1 MGNTSVKQ
9 IICGIMFNDSFSILD
24 DWGKIAD
31 SLLCSVKKAPS
42 FPPQYFS
49 SISQQYT
56 ISRFLSNE
64 KKGHR
69 LELASNNLVYT
80 HTVQSNFEKEYKE
93 FVSRVEK
100 CLVPQIVEKYALIIR
115 RIGMVYICEMDC
127 DSISAFKQ
135 QYFAKAAS
143 EITDCRF
150 AIRSTTP
157 EGLAFSGIDNY
168 ILSVVL
174 TIVVAVGGWYAK
186 TLIDLKIECAVCENR
201 LSAIEED
208 IDKLNTDQITRE
220 ILNLQ
225 LDALRQELNS
235 ASALQTTELKNRID
249 LLERQIELL
258 QE

>member
-1 MGNTSVKQ
+1 MQKHGVFPKLY
-9 IICGIMFNDSFSILD
+9 GIA
-24 DWGKIAD
+24 G
-31 SLLCSVKKAPS
+31 V
-42 FPPQYFS
+42 
-49 SISQQYT
+49 
-56 ISRFLSNE
+56 LSYLIYCCFFTNHE
-64 KKGHR
+64 H

-168 ILSVVL
+168 INIIY
-174 TIVVAVGGWYAK
+174 TVGGVGEGFQGISFDYQLYFQPPQPSISAK
-186 TLIDLKIECAVCENR
+186 VDSFFEASKKSFFE
-201 LSAIEED
+201 
-208 IDKLNTDQITRE
+208 E
-220 ILNLQ
+220 ILKEEY
-225 LDALRQELNS
+225 RG
-235 ASALQTTELKNRID
+235 KH
-249 LLERQIELL
+249 
-258 QE
+258 

>member
-157 EGLAFSGIDNY
+157 GGLAFSGIDNY
-168 ILSVVL
+168 INKIY
-174 TIVVAVGGWYAK
+174 TVGGVGEGFQGISFDYQLYFQPSQPSISAK
-186 TLIDLKIECAVCENR
+186 VDSFFEASKKSFFE
-201 LSAIEED
+201 
-208 IDKLNTDQITRE
+208 E
-220 ILNLQ
+220 ILKEEY
-225 LDALRQELNS
+225 RG
-235 ASALQTTELKNRID
+235 KH
-249 LLERQIELL
+249 
-258 QE
+258 

>member
-1 MGNTSVKQ
+1 M
-9 IICGIMFNDSFSILD
+9 
-24 DWGKIAD
+24 
-31 SLLCSVKKAPS
+31 
-42 FPPQYFS
+42 
-49 SISQQYT
+49 
-56 ISRFLSNE
+56 
-64 KKGHR
+64 
-69 LELASNNLVYT
+69 ELASNNLVYT

-168 ILSVVL
+168 INIIY
-174 TIVVAVGGWYAK
+174 TVGGVGEGFQGISFDYQLYFQPPQPSISAK
-186 TLIDLKIECAVCENR
+186 VDSFFEASKKSFFE
-201 LSAIEED
+201 
-208 IDKLNTDQITRE
+208 E
-220 ILNLQ
+220 ILKEEY
-225 LDALRQELNS
+225 RG
-235 ASALQTTELKNRID
+235 KH
-249 LLERQIELL
+249 
-258 QE
+258 